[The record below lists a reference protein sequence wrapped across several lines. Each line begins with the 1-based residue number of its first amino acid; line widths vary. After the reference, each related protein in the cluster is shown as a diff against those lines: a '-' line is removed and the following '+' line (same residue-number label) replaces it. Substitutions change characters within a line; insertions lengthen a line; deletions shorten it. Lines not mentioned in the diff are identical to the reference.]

1 MNGASPPS
9 SSTASTGGRLR
20 LVARQLLDVLKRVPI
35 QPIRAEH
42 ALSEPPQ
49 ALGTLCI
56 AQRGDL
62 GGRGGA
68 QNRMFHDPWVAPE
81 RDENRIGERMLGV
94 VRRVALVTCQ
104 SAHVPDVR
112 PVATPREKQ
121 LTLLAAVLG
130 SSVVFLDATVTSVAL
145 PAIRGDLGGGLAGQ
159 QWVTNAYLLALSS
172 LLLIGGSLGDVLGQ
186 KRVFLVGVAGF
197 GLTSALCAVA
207 SSIPELCVFRSMQGV
222 CAALVTPTALA
233 VIIHV
238 FAEDERA
245 RAIGTW
251 TALSSIVGVIGPFIG
266 GLLIAAGSWRL
277 IFLLNAPLVLVTVT
291 IARGVPESANAGIG
305 GRLDFPGALLAA
317 LALSGVVFAV
327 TEEPARGWST
337 LVIGSLA
344 AGILG
349 ATAFVA
355 HEARAR
361 APMLPLNL
369 FRERNFTIGNLATLT
384 AYLGLGG
391 VIFLLPV
398 FLQEVSGYSP
408 VQAGLALLPVTSLMI
423 VLSRRFGALADRI
436 GSRVLISLGALV
448 AGCGLLLL
456 ARVDQRADYVSEIL
470 PALLVFGL
478 GLAMLVAPL
487 TSTVLGAVEEDHAG
501 VAAAVNTTLS
511 RIAQLFAVAV
521 LGAVVSLA
529 FASRVDATLRQSATD
544 PAGRQAISLAKRQPL
559 GAASLEGV
567 RPGERLLLRAAFDDA
582 AVHAFRVADTIAAI
596 LVASGGLIAFAG
608 IRNPRRSV
616 AAELCPAGALC
627 GASQEL
633 VHARH
638 DRRSDRG
645 FVDHT
650 VEIPSPE
657 VAP

>member
-1 MNGASPPS
+1 MIDI
-9 SSTASTGGRLR
+9 R
-20 LVARQLLDVLKRVPI
+20 PI
-35 QPIRAEH
+35 
-42 ALSEPPQ
+42 
-49 ALGTLCI
+49 
-56 AQRGDL
+56 
-62 GGRGGA
+62 
-68 QNRMFHDPWVAPE
+68 
-81 RDENRIGERMLGV
+81 
-94 VRRVALVTCQ
+94 
-104 SAHVPDVR
+104 
-112 PVATPREKQ
+112 ATPREKQ

-130 SSVVFLDATVTSVAL
+130 TSVVFLDATVTSVAL

-159 QWVTNAYLLALSS
+159 QWVTNAYLLALGS
-172 LLLIGGSLGDVLGQ
+172 LLLIGGSLGDVFGQ

-222 CAALVTPTALA
+222 CAALVTPSALA
-233 VIIHV
+233 VIVHV
-238 FAEDERA
+238 FPEDERA

-266 GLLIAAGSWRL
+266 GVLIAAGSWRL
-277 IFLLNAPLVLVTVT
+277 IFVLNAPLVLLTVT
-291 IARGVPESANAGIG
+291 LIARGVPGSASAGSAR
-305 GRLDFPGALLAA
+305 RLDLPGALLAA
-317 LALSGVVFAV
+317 VALSGSVFAV
-327 TEEPARGWST
+327 TEEPASGWST
-337 LVIGSLA
+337 LVAGSLA
-344 AGILG
+344 VGILG
-349 ATAFVA
+349 AMAFIA

-361 APMLPLNL
+361 APMLPLSL
-369 FRERNFTIGNLATLT
+369 FRERNFTIGNLATFT

-456 ARVDQRADYVSEIL
+456 VRVDQRAEYVSEVL

-487 TSTVLGAVEEDHAG
+487 TATVLGAVEEDHAG
-501 VAAAVNTTLS
+501 IAAAVNTTLS
-511 RIAQLFAVAV
+511 RVAQLFAVAV

-529 FASRVDATLRQSATD
+529 FASRVDATLQRTALGPGSRATII
-544 PAGRQAISLAKRQPL
+544 RAKRQPL
-559 GAASLEGV
+559 GPPSLVGV
-567 RPGERLLLRAAFDDA
+567 PPGERVLLRATFEDA
-582 AVHAFRVADTIAAI
+582 SVHAFRVADTIAAV
-596 LVASGGLIAFAG
+596 LVASGGLIALAG
-608 IRNPRRSV
+608 IRNPRRRV

-633 VHARH
+633 VSTSQSRIL
-638 DRRSDRG
+638 DRG
-645 FVDHT
+645 FVDRAFET
-650 VEIPSPE
+650 PSRQ
-657 VAP
+657 APR

>member
-1 MNGASPPS
+1 M
-9 SSTASTGGRLR
+9 
-20 LVARQLLDVLKRVPI
+20 
-35 QPIRAEH
+35 
-42 ALSEPPQ
+42 
-49 ALGTLCI
+49 
-56 AQRGDL
+56 
-62 GGRGGA
+62 
-68 QNRMFHDPWVAPE
+68 
-81 RDENRIGERMLGV
+81 
-94 VRRVALVTCQ
+94 TCQ
-104 SAHVPDVR
+104 SAHVPDIR
-112 PVATPREKQ
+112 GVATSREKQ

-130 SSVVFLDATVTSVAL
+130 TSVVFLDATVTSVAL

-172 LLLIGGSLGDVLGQ
+172 LLLIGGSLGDVFGQ
-186 KRVFLVGVAGF
+186 KRVFLVGVGGF

-222 CAALVTPTALA
+222 CAALVTPSALA
-233 VIIHV
+233 VIVHV
-238 FAEDERA
+238 FPEDERA

-251 TALSSIVGVIGPFIG
+251 TALSSIVGLIGPFIG
-266 GLLIAAGSWRL
+266 GVLIAAGSWRL
-277 IFLLNAPLVLVTVT
+277 IFLLNAPLVLATVT
-291 IARGVPESANAGIG
+291 LIARGVPAGASAGTG
-305 GRLDFPGALLAA
+305 GRLDFLGALLAA
-317 LALSGVVFAV
+317 VALSGSVFAV
-327 TEEPARGWST
+327 TEEPARGWSA

-344 AGILG
+344 VGVLG
-349 ATAFVA
+349 AMAFIA

-361 APMLPLNL
+361 APMLPLSL
-369 FRERNFTIGNLATLT
+369 FRERNFTIGNVATFT

-436 GSRVLISLGALV
+436 GSRVLIGLGALV

-456 ARVDQRADYVSEIL
+456 VRVDQRADYLSEVL

-487 TSTVLGAVEEDHAG
+487 TATVLGAVEEDHAG

-511 RIAQLFAVAV
+511 RVAQLFAVAV

-529 FASRVDATLRQSATD
+529 FASRVDATLRRTALG
-544 PAGRQAISLAKRQPL
+544 PGGRAAISRAKRQPL
-559 GAASLEGV
+559 GSPRLVGV
-567 RPGERLLLRAAFDDA
+567 PPGERVLLRATFEDA
-582 AVHAFRVADTIAAI
+582 SVHAFRVADTIAAV
-596 LVASGGLIAFAG
+596 LVASGGLIALAG
-608 IRNPRRSV
+608 IRNPRRRV

-633 VHARH
+633 VSTGPSRI
-638 DRRSDRG
+638 SDRG
-645 FVDHT
+645 FVDRGFET
-650 VEIPSPE
+650 PSRQ
-657 VAP
+657 VVR

>member
-1 MNGASPPS
+1 MSESPRRGREARGA
-9 SSTASTGGRLR
+9 
-20 LVARQLLDVLKRVPI
+20 
-35 QPIRAEH
+35 
-42 ALSEPPQ
+42 
-49 ALGTLCI
+49 
-56 AQRGDL
+56 
-62 GGRGGA
+62 
-68 QNRMFHDPWVAPE
+68 W
-81 RDENRIGERMLGV
+81 
-94 VRRVALVTCQ
+94 RVALVTCQ
-104 SAHVPDVR
+104 SAHVPNIR

-130 SSVVFLDATVTSVAL
+130 TSVVFLDATVTSVAL

-159 QWVTNAYLLALSS
+159 QWVTNAYLLALGS

-197 GLTSALCAVA
+197 GLTSALCAIA

-238 FAEDERA
+238 FPEDERA

-266 GLLIAAGSWRL
+266 GVLIAAGSWRL
-277 IFLLNAPLVLVTVT
+277 IFVLNAPLVLVTVT
-291 IARGVPESANAGIG
+291 LIARGVPASASVGTA

-317 LALSGVVFAV
+317 LALSGSVFAV

-344 AGILG
+344 TGVLG
-349 ATAFVA
+349 AIAFVA
-355 HEARAR
+355 REARAR

-369 FRERNFTIGNLATLT
+369 FRERNFTIGNVATLT

-436 GSRVLISLGALV
+436 GSRVLISLGAMV

-456 ARVDQRADYVSEIL
+456 VRVDQRADYLSEVL

-487 TSTVLGAVEEDHAG
+487 TATVLGAVEEDHAG

-511 RIAQLFAVAV
+511 RVAQLFAVAV

-529 FASRVDATLRQSATD
+529 FASRVDATLRRAAID
-544 PAGRQAISLAKRQPL
+544 RAGRSAIDRAKRQPL
-559 GAASLEGV
+559 GSPSLVGV
-567 RPGERLLLRAAFDDA
+567 PPGERVLLRATFEEAS
-582 AVHAFRVADTIAAI
+582 VHAFRVADAIAAA

-608 IRNPRRSV
+608 IRNPRRRV

-633 VHARH
+633 VHARR
-638 DRRSDRG
+638 DRHSDRG
-645 FVDHT
+645 FVDHA
-650 VEIPSPE
+650 VETRSPQ

>member
-1 MNGASPPS
+1 
-9 SSTASTGGRLR
+9 
-20 LVARQLLDVLKRVPI
+20 
-35 QPIRAEH
+35 
-42 ALSEPPQ
+42 
-49 ALGTLCI
+49 
-56 AQRGDL
+56 
-62 GGRGGA
+62 
-68 QNRMFHDPWVAPE
+68 
-81 RDENRIGERMLGV
+81 
-94 VRRVALVTCQ
+94 
-104 SAHVPDVR
+104 
-112 PVATPREKQ
+112 VATPREKQ

-130 SSVVFLDATVTSVAL
+130 TSVVFLDATVTSVAL

-159 QWVTNAYLLALSS
+159 QWVTNAYLLTLSS

-207 SSIPELCVFRSMQGV
+207 SSIGELCVFRSMQGA

-238 FAEDERA
+238 FPEDERA

-266 GLLIAAGSWRL
+266 GVLIAAGSWRL
-277 IFLLNAPLVLVTVT
+277 IFVLNAPLVLVTVT
-291 IARGVPESANAGIG
+291 LIARGVPASASAGTA

-317 LALSGVVFAV
+317 LALSGSVFAV

-349 ATAFVA
+349 AMAFIA

-361 APMLPLNL
+361 APMLPLSL
-369 FRERNFTIGNLATLT
+369 FRERNFTIGNVATLT

-456 ARVDQRADYVSEIL
+456 ARVDQRADYVSEVL

-487 TSTVLGAVEEDHAG
+487 TATVLGAVQEDHAG

-511 RIAQLFAVAV
+511 RVAQLFAVAV

-529 FASRVDATLRQSATD
+529 FASRVDATLRRTALGPGSRA
-544 PAGRQAISLAKRQPL
+544 AISRAKRQPL
-559 GAASLEGV
+559 GSPSLTGV
-567 RPGERLLLRAAFDDA
+567 PPGERVLLRATFEDA
-582 AVHAFRVADTIAAI
+582 SVHAFRVADTIAAV
-596 LVASGGLIAFAG
+596 LVASGGLIALAG
-608 IRNPRRSV
+608 IRNPRRTV

-633 VHARH
+633 VHARQ

-645 FVDHT
+645 FVDHA
-650 VEIPSPE
+650 VEIPSPQ

>member
-1 MNGASPPS
+1 
-9 SSTASTGGRLR
+9 
-20 LVARQLLDVLKRVPI
+20 
-35 QPIRAEH
+35 
-42 ALSEPPQ
+42 
-49 ALGTLCI
+49 
-56 AQRGDL
+56 
-62 GGRGGA
+62 
-68 QNRMFHDPWVAPE
+68 
-81 RDENRIGERMLGV
+81 
-94 VRRVALVTCQ
+94 
-104 SAHVPDVR
+104 
-112 PVATPREKQ
+112 VATPREKQ
-121 LTLLAAVLG
+121 LTLFAAVLG
-130 SSVVFLDATVTSVAL
+130 TSVVFLDATVTSVAL

-159 QWVTNAYLLALSS
+159 QWVTNAYLLTLSS

-186 KRVFLVGVAGF
+186 KRVFSVGVAGF

-207 SSIPELCVFRSMQGV
+207 SSITELCVFRSMQGV

-238 FAEDERA
+238 FPEDERA

-266 GLLIAAGSWRL
+266 GVLIAAGSWRL

-291 IARGVPESANAGIG
+291 LIARGVPQSASVGTA
-305 GRLDFPGALLAA
+305 GRLDFPGAFLAA
-317 LALSGVVFAV
+317 LALSGLVFAV

-349 ATAFVA
+349 AIAFVA
-355 HEARAR
+355 REARTR
-361 APMLPLNL
+361 APMLPLSL
-369 FRERNFTIGNLATLT
+369 FRERNFTIGNVATLT

-408 VQAGLALLPVTSLMI
+408 VQAGLALLPVTLLMI

-456 ARVDQRADYVSEIL
+456 ARVDQHAEYLGEVL

-487 TSTVLGAVEEDHAG
+487 TATVLGAVEEDHAG

-511 RIAQLFAVAV
+511 RVAQLFAVAV

-529 FASRVDATLRQSATD
+529 FASRLDATLSRTAID
-544 PAGRQAISLAKRQPL
+544 PAGRSAISLAKRQPL
-559 GAASLEGV
+559 GAPSLVGV
-567 RPGERLLLRAAFDDA
+567 RPGERRLLRATFDDA

-596 LVASGGLIAFAG
+596 LVVSGGLIALAG
-608 IRNPRRSV
+608 IRDPRRTV

-633 VHARH
+633 VHAPR
-638 DRRSDRG
+638 
-645 FVDHT
+645 
-650 VEIPSPE
+650 
-657 VAP
+657 APH

>member
-1 MNGASPPS
+1 
-9 SSTASTGGRLR
+9 
-20 LVARQLLDVLKRVPI
+20 
-35 QPIRAEH
+35 
-42 ALSEPPQ
+42 
-49 ALGTLCI
+49 
-56 AQRGDL
+56 
-62 GGRGGA
+62 
-68 QNRMFHDPWVAPE
+68 
-81 RDENRIGERMLGV
+81 
-94 VRRVALVTCQ
+94 VTCQ
-104 SAHVPDVR
+104 SGHVPDIR
-112 PVATPREKQ
+112 RVATQREKQ

-130 SSVVFLDATVTSVAL
+130 TSVVFLDATVTSVAL

-159 QWVTNAYLLALSS
+159 QWVTNAYLLTLAS

-238 FAEDERA
+238 FPEDERA

-266 GLLIAAGSWRL
+266 GVLIAAGSWRL
-277 IFLLNAPLVLVTVT
+277 IFVLNAPLVLVTVT
-291 IARGVPESANAGIG
+291 LIARGVPGSASADTA

-317 LALSGVVFAV
+317 LALSGSVFAV

-349 ATAFVA
+349 AIAFVA
-355 HEARAR
+355 REARAR
-361 APMLPLNL
+361 APMLPLSL
-369 FRERNFTIGNLATLT
+369 FRVRNFTIGNVATLT

-456 ARVDQRADYVSEIL
+456 ARVDQHADYVSEVL

-487 TSTVLGAVEEDHAG
+487 TATVLGAVEEDHAG

-511 RIAQLFAVAV
+511 RVAQLFAVAV

-529 FASRVDATLRQSATD
+529 FASRVDATLRRSAID
-544 PAGRQAISLAKRQPL
+544 PSGRAAISRAKRQPL
-559 GAASLEGV
+559 GSPSLIGV
-567 RPGERLLLRAAFDDA
+567 PSGERVLLRATFEDA
-582 AVHAFRVADTIAAI
+582 SVHAFRVADTIAAV
-596 LVASGGLIAFAG
+596 LVASGGLIALAG
-608 IRNPRRSV
+608 IRNPRRRV

-633 VHARH
+633 VSPGQSRI
-638 DRRSDRG
+638 SDRG
-645 FVDHT
+645 SVDHT
-650 VEIPSPE
+650 VEIPSPQ

>member
-1 MNGASPPS
+1 
-9 SSTASTGGRLR
+9 
-20 LVARQLLDVLKRVPI
+20 
-35 QPIRAEH
+35 
-42 ALSEPPQ
+42 
-49 ALGTLCI
+49 
-56 AQRGDL
+56 
-62 GGRGGA
+62 
-68 QNRMFHDPWVAPE
+68 
-81 RDENRIGERMLGV
+81 
-94 VRRVALVTCQ
+94 VALVTCQ
-104 SAHVPDVR
+104 SAHVPDAQS
-112 PVATPREKQ
+112 VATSREKQ

-130 SSVVFLDATVTSVAL
+130 TSVVFLDASVTSVAL

-159 QWVTNAYLLALSS
+159 QWVTNAYLLTLGS
-172 LLLIGGSLGDVLGQ
+172 LLLIGGSLGDVFGQ
-186 KRVFLVGVAGF
+186 KRVFLVGVVGF

-207 SSIPELCVFRSMQGV
+207 SSIAELCVFRSMQGA

-238 FAEDERA
+238 FPENERA

-251 TALSSIVGVIGPFIG
+251 TALSSVVGVVGPFIG
-266 GLLIAAGSWRL
+266 GVLIVAGSWRL

-291 IARGVPESANAGIG
+291 LIARGVPGDASAGSA
-305 GRLDFPGALLAA
+305 GRLDLPGAFLAV
-317 LALSGVVFAV
+317 LALSGSVFAV

-337 LVIGSLA
+337 LVVGSLA

-349 ATAFVA
+349 AVAFIA

-361 APMLPLNL
+361 APMLPLSL

-398 FLQEVSGYSP
+398 FLQEVGGYSP
-408 VQAGLALLPVTSLMI
+408 VQAGLALLPVTSLLI

-436 GSRVLISLGALV
+436 GSRVPISLGALV
-448 AGCGLLLL
+448 AAGGLLLL
-456 ARVDQRADYVSEIL
+456 VRVDQRADYVSQVL

-487 TSTVLGAVEEDHAG
+487 TATVLGAVEEDHAG
-501 VAAAVNTTLS
+501 IAAAVNTTLS
-511 RIAQLFAVAV
+511 RVAQLFAVAV

-529 FASRVDATLRQSATD
+529 FANHVDATLRRTALGPGSRAASSRAKRAPLGSPSLAGV
-544 PAGRQAISLAKRQPL
+544 PAG
-559 GAASLEGV
+559 
-567 RPGERLLLRAAFDDA
+567 ERVLLRAAFEDA
-582 AVHAFRVADTIAAI
+582 SVHAFRVADTIAAL
-596 LVASGGLIAFAG
+596 LVAGGGLIALAG
-608 IRNPRRSV
+608 IRNPRRTV

-633 VHARH
+633 VHARQ

-645 FVDHT
+645 FADHA
-650 VEIPSPE
+650 VEIPSPG

>member
-1 MNGASPPS
+1 M
-9 SSTASTGGRLR
+9 
-20 LVARQLLDVLKRVPI
+20 
-35 QPIRAEH
+35 
-42 ALSEPPQ
+42 
-49 ALGTLCI
+49 
-56 AQRGDL
+56 
-62 GGRGGA
+62 
-68 QNRMFHDPWVAPE
+68 
-81 RDENRIGERMLGV
+81 
-94 VRRVALVTCQ
+94 ALVTCQ
-104 SAHVPDVR
+104 PAHVPDIR

-130 SSVVFLDATVTSVAL
+130 TSVVFLDATVTSVAL

-159 QWVTNAYLLALSS
+159 QWVTNAYLLTLGS
-172 LLLIGGSLGDVLGQ
+172 LLLIGGSLGDVFGQ

-197 GLTSALCAVA
+197 GVTSALCAVA

-238 FAEDERA
+238 FPEDERA

-266 GLLIAAGSWRL
+266 GVLIAAGSWRL
-277 IFLLNAPLVLVTVT
+277 IFVLNAPLVLVTVT
-291 IARGVPESANAGIG
+291 LIARGVPGSASAGTG

-317 LALSGVVFAV
+317 LALSGSVFAV

-344 AGILG
+344 VGILG
-349 ATAFVA
+349 AMAFIA
-355 HEARAR
+355 WEARTR
-361 APMLPLNL
+361 APMLPLSL
-369 FRERNFTIGNLATLT
+369 FRERSFTIGNLATLT

-423 VLSRRFGALADRI
+423 VFSRRFGALADRI
-436 GSRVLISLGALV
+436 GSRVPISLGALV
-448 AGCGLLLL
+448 ASCGLLLL
-456 ARVDQRADYVSEIL
+456 ARVDQRADYLSEVL

-487 TSTVLGAVEEDHAG
+487 TATVLGAVEEDHAG

-511 RIAQLFAVAV
+511 RVAQLFAVAV
-521 LGAVVSLA
+521 LGAVVSVA
-529 FASRVDATLRQSATD
+529 FASRVDATLRRSTLGPDSRA
-544 PAGRQAISLAKRQPL
+544 AISRAKRQPL
-559 GAASLEGV
+559 GSPSLIGV
-567 RPGERLLLRAAFDDA
+567 PPGERVLLRATFEDA
-582 AVHAFRVADTIAAI
+582 SVHAFRVADTIAAV
-596 LVASGGLIAFAG
+596 LVASGGLVALAG
-608 IRNPRRSV
+608 IRNPRRRV

-633 VHARH
+633 VSTGRL
-638 DRRSDRG
+638 G
-645 FVDHT
+645 FRTGV
-650 VEIPSPE
+650 S
-657 VAP
+657 

>member
-1 MNGASPPS
+1 
-9 SSTASTGGRLR
+9 
-20 LVARQLLDVLKRVPI
+20 
-35 QPIRAEH
+35 
-42 ALSEPPQ
+42 
-49 ALGTLCI
+49 
-56 AQRGDL
+56 
-62 GGRGGA
+62 
-68 QNRMFHDPWVAPE
+68 
-81 RDENRIGERMLGV
+81 
-94 VRRVALVTCQ
+94 
-104 SAHVPDVR
+104 VPDIR
-112 PVATPREKQ
+112 PIATSREKQ

-130 SSVVFLDATVTSVAL
+130 TSVVFLDASVTGVAL

-197 GLTSALCAVA
+197 GLTSALCAIA
-207 SSIPELCVFRSMQGV
+207 SSIPELCAFRAMQGV

-238 FAEDERA
+238 FPEDERA

-251 TALSSIVGVIGPFIG
+251 TALSSVVGVIGPFIG
-266 GLLIAAGSWRL
+266 GVLIAAGSWRL

-291 IARGVPESANAGIG
+291 LIARGIPEDASASSAR
-305 GRLDFPGALLAA
+305 RLDLPGALLAA
-317 LALSGVVFAV
+317 IALSGSVFAV

-337 LVIGSLA
+337 LVVGSLVV
-344 AGILG
+344 GILG
-349 ATAFVA
+349 AIAFIA
-355 HEARAR
+355 REARAP
-361 APMLPLNL
+361 APMLPLSL

-408 VQAGLALLPVTSLMI
+408 VQAGLALLPVTSLLI

-436 GSRVLISLGALV
+436 GSRLPIGLGALV
-448 AGCGLLLL
+448 AAGGLLLL
-456 ARVDQRADYVSEIL
+456 ARVDRRADYLSEVL

-487 TSTVLGAVEEDHAG
+487 TATVLGAVEEDHAG

-511 RIAQLFAVAV
+511 RVAQLFAVAV

-529 FASRVDATLRQSATD
+529 FASRVDATL
-544 PAGRQAISLAKRQPL
+544 GRTALGPGSRAAISRAKRAPL
-559 GAASLEGV
+559 GSPSLIGV
-567 RPGERLLLRAAFDDA
+567 PPGERVLLRATFEDA
-582 AVHAFRVADTIAAI
+582 SVHAFRIADTIAAV
-596 LVASGGLIAFAG
+596 LVAGGGLIALAG
-608 IRNPRRSV
+608 VRNPRRTV

-633 VHARH
+633 AHARQ

-645 FVDHT
+645 FVDHA
-650 VEIPSPE
+650 VEIPSPK